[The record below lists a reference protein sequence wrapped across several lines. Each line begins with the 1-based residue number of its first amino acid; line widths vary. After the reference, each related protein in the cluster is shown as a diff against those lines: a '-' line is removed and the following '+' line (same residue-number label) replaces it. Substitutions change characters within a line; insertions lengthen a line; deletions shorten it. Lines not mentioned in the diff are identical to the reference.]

1 MLRLLSDE
9 DVPGDVVG
17 ALRQR
22 QPSLDVVRVQEVGLM
37 NTADS
42 RVLEWAAREGRQ
54 VFTRDRNT
62 MTAEAWDRVSRGLP
76 MPGVFVV
83 PEEMSIGRA
92 VRELE
97 IIGMASEPSDWEGQ
111 VIFLPL

>member
-9 DVPGDVVG
+9 DVPGDIVRG
-17 ALRQR
+17 LRQR

-37 NTADS
+37 SAADS
-42 RVLEWAAREGRQ
+42 RVLEWAAGEGRQ
-54 VFTRDRNT
+54 VFTRDRST

-76 MPGVFVV
+76 MPGVFVI
-83 PEEMSIGRA
+83 PEEMTIGRA

-97 IIGMASEPSDWEGQ
+97 VIGMASEPADWEGQ